1 MTTIHMINDIRN
13 EIRKIENDIR
23 KLLKTVANSDKQEQ
37 EILLEI
43 TDLQIKSLELQDALE
58 EELHNTMD
66 TRDY

>member
-1 MTTIHMINDIRN
+1 MINDIRN